1 MDLELKILE
10 KYWGY
15 NKFRPLQRDI
25 IISAIQGRD
34 TLAILPTGGGK
45 SVCFQIPALMKD
57 GLCLVVSPLIALM
70 KDQVENLRKRGINA
84 IAVYSG
90 MTTREVDIALD
101 NAVFGNYKFLYLSP
115 ERLKSDIF
123 RMRASKMNISY
134 IVVDEAHCI
143 SQWGYDFRPEY
154 LRINEIY
161 EITGRK
167 PILAFTATA
176 TPSVKADIAEK
187 LALRQPNII
196 TGSFERPNLSYIV
209 RNTENKH
216 SVLLKL
222 ANSSSGSGIVYVRE
236 RKKAEDIASFLVS
249 QGFTAEAYHAGLSS
263 EQRNNKQ
270 EKWMSGSVS
279 IIVATNAFGMGI
291 DKENVRFV
299 CHFDL
304 TESLEAYYQEAGRA
318 GRDGERSFAV
328 MLWNES
334 DVRRL
339 DNIARMTF
347 PDEEYLSDIYQKVYR
362 FFDIA
367 YGDGK
372 ESVHRFNL
380 VAFAKNYK
388 LHALSAYY
396 AIKYLES
403 DGFMTLTEELNIPTR
418 ITFLVTREE
427 LYVIQL
433 NQENLDSFIKLL
445 LRLYQGVFSG
455 YVSIDERVL
464 ARLLRNS
471 TAAISSMLIRLSRM
485 GVIGY
490 LPGAKSPLI
499 IFHRERLENRAFRI
513 NTTDYNKKKEAFEKR
528 VDSVLSYVSLTSGCR
543 SGILAEYFGQK
554 EWQLCGSCD
563 LCIKHKHL
571 SSKKLFEQE
580 IESKIFSY
588 LKNKSATIS
597 DLQSYLDD
605 FSEDYLDVLRDMAE
619 RGDVIVRGDIVSL
632 R

>member
-1 MDLELKILE
+1 VDLELKILE

-15 NKFRPLQRDI
+15 KQFRPLQRDI
-25 IISAIQGRD
+25 ITSALEGRD

-45 SVCFQIPALMKD
+45 SVCFQIPALMKE

-90 MTTREVDIALD
+90 MTAREVDIAFD
-101 NAVFGNYKFLYLSP
+101 NAVYGNYKFLYLSP
-115 ERLKSDIF
+115 ERLKSEIF
-123 RMRASKMNISY
+123 RIRASKMNISFV
-134 IVVDEAHCI
+134 VVDEAHCI

-167 PILAFTATA
+167 PVLAFTATA
-176 TPSVKADIAEK
+176 TPYVKSDIADK
-187 LALRQPNII
+187 LDLKNPRII
-196 TGSFERPNLSYIV
+196 TGSFERPNLSYIA
-209 RNTENKH
+209 RKTENKH

-222 ANSSSGSGIVYVRE
+222 ATSSSGSGIVYVRE
-236 RKKAEDIASFLVS
+236 RKKAEEIASFLVS
-249 QGFTAEAYHAGLSS
+249 QGFVAEAYHAGLSS
-263 EQRNNKQ
+263 EVRSKKQ
-270 EKWMSGSVS
+270 EDWMRGNVS

-339 DNIARMTF
+339 ENISRMTF
-347 PDEEYLSDIYQKVYR
+347 PDQAYLSTVYQKLYK

-367 YGDGK
+367 YGEGK

-380 VAFAKNYK
+380 ENFSKKLK

-396 AIKYLES
+396 AIKYLQS
-403 DGFMTLTEELNIPTR
+403 DGFLTLTEELNIPTR

-427 LYVIQL
+427 LYIIQL
-433 NQENLDSFIKLL
+433 KQENLDAFIKLL
-445 LRLYQGVFSG
+445 LRLYPGVFSG
-455 YVSIDERVL
+455 YVAINENVL
-464 ARLLRNS
+464 ARLSRNS
-471 TAAISSMLIRLSRM
+471 KAAIFSMLTRLSRM
-485 GVIGY
+485 GVVGY
-490 LPGAKSPLI
+490 FPGARSPLM
-499 IFHRERLENRAFRI
+499 IFHRERLEERAFRLD
-513 NTTDYNKKKEAFEKR
+513 TVDYKKKKEAFDKR
-528 VDSVLSYVSLTSGCR
+528 VGSVLSYVSLDSGCR
-543 SGILAEYFGQK
+543 SGFLAEYFGQK
-554 EWQLCGSCD
+554 QWTDCGNCD
-563 LCIKHKHL
+563 LCLKRKHI
-571 SSKKLFEQE
+571 SSKRLYEKETENRIRL
-580 IESKIFSY
+580 I
-588 LKNKSATIS
+588 LKDKPVAIS

-605 FSEDYLDVLRDMAE
+605 YSGDYLKVIREMAE
-619 RGDVIVRGDIVSL
+619 RGDIIVKGDVVIL